1 MARQPDVQYIRLYTD
16 GSAARKLELVSP
28 VRKAKTPRARKQKKI
43 VVHVDPVAIFGIL
56 TAFVMLIVMASSYY
70 NLNQAQESAA
80 AMESYVQ
87 ELRQENAS
95 LWEQYET
102 GYDLEEVERTALALG
117 MVPSEQV
124 EHVAVQVTVPE
135 VKPTPNGW
143 ERLCTFLA
151 GLFA

>member
-28 VRKAKTPRARKQKKI
+28 VRKAKAPRAKKQKKI
-43 VVHVDPVAIFGIL
+43 ILHIDPVAIFGIL

-70 NLNQAQESAA
+70 NLNQAQENAA

-87 ELRQENAS
+87 ELREENAA
-95 LWEQYET
+95 LWERYEA

-117 MVPSEQV
+117 MVPTEQV
-124 EHVAVQVTVPE
+124 EQVSVQVTLPE
-135 VKPTPNGW
+135 AQPTPNAW